1 LVKGDRPVSRRRGVY
16 IIDGSDDADVDGWKK
31 CGHVQLPFSRRS

>member
-31 CGHVQLPFSRRS
+31 CGHVQPPFSGRS